1 MRHKKKKKKAALL
14 ALWALVV
21 GKSKRRGR
29 LLRPFDLLLHFFE
42 RSRIASVEIPIVRVR
57 ASFASHH
64 PSRVRKKIGNF
75 IKRGGTNQ
83 NTVDL
88 QSSLWEEVTRIS
100 RRISSSCLRRS
111 GSAPSARPPRNPI
124 KVKTRAPIAR
134 ASPKGETFYPSRPRD
149 TALVP
154 TREFLFFLSA
164 RWWCVFLFILCP
176 PFLFVSFGFGRDTK
190 QERKQREFRS
200 LFFALLFSKKNHQIT
215 NGADVVDDLL
225 GRGYFCVSRRW

>member
-57 ASFASHH
+57 ASFASYH
-64 PSRVRKKIGNF
+64 PRVRKKIRNF
-75 IKRGGTNQ
+75 IKRGGTNH
-83 NTVDL
+83 TVDL

-100 RRISSSCLRRS
+100 RRISSCLRRS

-149 TALVP
+149 TELVP
-154 TREFLFFLSA
+154 TRVSFFFVCA
-164 RWWCVFLFILCP
+164 MMMMMMCFFVILCP

-225 GRGYFCVSRRW
+225 GRGYFCVSRWW

>member
-1 MRHKKKKKKAALL
+1 MPATKKALCSFG
-14 ALWALVV
+14 LVV

-57 ASFASHH
+57 ASFASYH
-64 PSRVRKKIGNF
+64 PRVRKKIRNF
-75 IKRGGTNQ
+75 IKRGGTNH
-83 NTVDL
+83 TVDL

-100 RRISSSCLRRS
+100 RRISSCLRRS

-149 TALVP
+149 TELVP
-154 TREFLFFLSA
+154 TRVSFFFVCA
-164 RWWCVFLFILCP
+164 MMMMMMCFFVILCP